1 MAYDLEIFPQKGLGD
16 IVFHSSI
23 DYTVQKLGQPDHI
36 EEIDGLDDENSMAY
50 FYDKYHLIAFFEG
63 FDNKVL
69 SILET
74 KDPNIILFGE
84 KVFDM
89 DEIGIDKLMKEHGYE
104 EIATEILTWG
114 GKRISFEEANMD
126 FYFENDKLTAINW
139 GCFYCEEKNTPSQ
152 N

>member
-1 MAYDLEIFPQKGLGD
+1 MAQNLEILPQRGLGD
-16 IVFHSSI
+16 ILFNKSI
-23 DYTVQKLGQPDHI
+23 DRTVQKLGQPDHI

-63 FDNKVL
+63 FDNMVL

-74 KDPNIILFGE
+74 KNPDVTLFGE

-89 DEIGIDKLMKEHGYE
+89 DEIGIHKMMKDHGYE
-104 EIATEILTWG
+104 EIDSEILTWG

-126 FYFENDKLTAINW
+126 FYFENSKLTAINW
-139 GCFYCEEKNTPSQ
+139 GCFVCEEKNTPSQ

>member
-1 MAYDLEIFPQKGLGD
+1 MAQNLEILPQRGLGD
-16 IVFHSSI
+16 ILFSKSI
-23 DYTVQKLGQPDHI
+23 DRTVQKLGQPDHI

-63 FDNKVL
+63 FDNMVL

-74 KDPNIILFGE
+74 KNPDVTLFGE

-89 DEIGIDKLMKEHGYE
+89 DEIGIHKMMKDHGYE
-104 EIATEILTWG
+104 EIDSEILTWG

-126 FYFENDKLTAINW
+126 FYFENSKLTAINW
-139 GCFYCEEKNTPSQ
+139 GCFVCEEKDTPSR